1 MYEHILIASHGSEL
15 TQRATTQGLELA
27 KVTDVTVTE
36 LGRRL
41 SPEGWRR
48 SGIRIPRF
56 CWAFLT
62 FPVVYP
68 RLYLRIGGQFDGP
81 IRAHD
86 DLGSL
91 G

>member
-48 SGIRIPRF
+48 EWDSN
-56 CWAFLT
+56 
-62 FPVVYP
+62 
-68 RLYLRIGGQFDGP
+68 
-81 IRAHD
+81 
-86 DLGSL
+86 
-91 G
+91 

>member
-48 SGIRIPRF
+48 EWDSNS
-56 CWAFLT
+56 AFL
-62 FPVVYP
+62 
-68 RLYLRIGGQFDGP
+68 LSIFDISSGLP
-81 IRAHD
+81 TSLPTNR
-86 DLGSL
+86 GSVRRTDSGL
-91 G
+91 